1 MKVASAE
8 RTALGGKL
16 RTARRYL
23 GFARREVAAHLGV
36 SPRSLAAIERGRR
49 AATAVELER
58 LERLYELDLERFDPD
73 RPRADRV
80 PLSPSVCE
88 RDRAELRRFDAYLRA
103 WRRDVRKP

>member
-1 MKVASAE
+1 MKSASAE
-8 RTALGGKL
+8 RTALGSKL

-36 SPRSLAAIERGRR
+36 SLRSLAAIERGRR
-49 AATAVELER
+49 AATAVEVER

-73 RPRADRV
+73 RPRPDRE